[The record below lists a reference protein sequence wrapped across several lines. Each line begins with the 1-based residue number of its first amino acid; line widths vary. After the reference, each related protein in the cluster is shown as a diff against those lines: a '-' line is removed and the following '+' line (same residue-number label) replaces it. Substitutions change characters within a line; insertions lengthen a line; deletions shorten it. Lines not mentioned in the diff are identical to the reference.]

1 MASRLDAAVLMALL
15 WLVLI
20 VTFAVSELV
29 RAPPLE
35 LWVPCCL
42 PEWMEVIPAWCWP
55 SRRMKAGKLR
65 LAISVSR
72 SKPRELLAGGHDC
85 SQHHLDSAVL
95 RWGRGWDGAT
105 PRAGLLSS
113 LEL

>member
-35 LWVPCCL
+35 LWGIV
-42 PEWMEVIPAWCWP
+42 
-55 SRRMKAGKLR
+55 
-65 LAISVSR
+65 
-72 SKPRELLAGGHDC
+72 
-85 SQHHLDSAVL
+85 
-95 RWGRGWDGAT
+95 
-105 PRAGLLSS
+105 
-113 LEL
+113 